1 MQACPPEIW
10 LHIFWLACTDTG
22 FTGRSISLTSRFF
35 YELSKPVKLRSVGL
49 QGVVQIIDFLNL
61 IERMP
66 VIHRRVENLFI
77 STHNACDVPEDVIPD
92 VMEALVNLY
101 KPDYDIR
108 VHQPFS
114 VVSLSVFL
122 ILVIIFQDKSYL
134 YRKKLTMES

>member
-10 LHIFWLACTDTG
+10 LDIFWLACTDTG

-61 IERMP
+61 IERTP
-66 VIHRRVENLFI
+66 VVHRRVENLFI
-77 STHNACDVPEDVIPD
+77 STHNACKVPGH

-101 KPDYDIR
+101 KVR
-108 VHQPFS
+108 
-114 VVSLSVFL
+114 LSVFL

-134 YRKKLTMES
+134 YRKTFLITMES